1 MASRA
6 SGRATASNAW
16 TDKILAELPDRRNH
30 AKFWENGLNTGVRVL
45 GMSLR
50 RKIDIALYVV
60 ANGLV

>member
-6 SGRATASNAW
+6 PSRATDSHAW
-16 TDKILAELPDRRNH
+16 TDKILAELPDHRNN

-50 RKIDIALYVV
+50 RELDIALYMV
-60 ANGLV
+60 ANN